1 MRALRLLFI
10 LAVPAVL
17 AVLSLACG
25 KPDTKGAP
33 IILVSIDTLRSDH
46 LPAYGY
52 NKIQTPALDAFAKDA
67 ILFERAYSH
76 YPLTLPSHVS
86 ILTGQLPPDHKV
98 RDNAGYLFE
107 SSKHPYLPRLLKQ
120 AGYDTGAAVSAFVLR
135 PQTGLAEGFDVYD
148 GSFNP
153 KPGESMDVV
162 QRAGPD
168 TLQAALPWL
177 RGRSAK
183 PFFYFFHIYE
193 PHSPYTAPEPFASR
207 YPDTYD
213 AEVAAADKVVGDL
226 FAELKRL
233 RIYDRAVIVV
243 LSDHGEGLG
252 QHGEAQHGIFLYRE
266 TLQVPLMLK
275 LPKSERGGTRVPA
288 PAQLVDVAPTLL
300 SLAGAEVPRE
310 LPGTSLLDLDS
321 KTPPRRIY
329 AETFYP
335 RIHFGW
341 SDLAS
346 LIEGRLHY
354 IEAPESELYDLD
366 ADPGETRNVIASDRR
381 AFSGLRQAMKGFDRR
396 LAAPAEVDPETAA
409 KLAALGYVGGSMA
422 DHKGPLPDPKS
433 QRHVVAELDRAF
445 AAVQAQRHD
454 EAISRFETLLAANPD
469 MQDVWAFYAS
479 SLQKVGRQEDAAAAY
494 EKALKLSGGSPQLAL
509 ATATKLLELGR
520 FAEAKSHAEL
530 ASKQY
535 PEEAYDLLA
544 QVELRQGNSEAALE
558 ITRRAV
564 AEGKASE
571 ALRRQA
577 ALSLSET
584 GRTEEAIALLQ
595 PLAATGEPPTL
606 NALAIA
612 LSDAGR
618 HGEAMAVLQRVL
630 QRDPKNAHAYE
641 TLGMIELR
649 QQTPVLARDHLR
661 QALELNDKLPIAW
674 NTLGVALYQLGGPDA
689 AASAIHAWQRAV
701 ELDPK
706 QYDALYNLGLVAA
719 GQGRRAEAR
728 KALRQFVDTAPPQR
742 FAADIQ
748 KAQGIL
754 REIGG

>member
-1 MRALRLLFI
+1 MRKTC
-10 LAVPAVL
+10 LAL
-17 AVLSLACG
+17 AVLLLVLLVGCG
-25 KPDTKGAP
+25 GKASTKGAP

-52 NKIQTPALDAFAKDA
+52 GKIQTPALDAFAKDA

-86 ILTGQLPPDHKV
+86 ILTGQLPSAHKV
-98 RDNAGYLFE
+98 RDNAGYPFE
-107 SSKHPYLPRLLKQ
+107 ASKHPYLPRLLKQ
-120 AGYDTGAAVSAFVLR
+120 AGYETGAAVSAFVLR
-135 PQTGLAEGFDVYD
+135 AQTGLSEGFDVYD
-148 GSFNP
+148 GTFNP
-153 KPGESMDVV
+153 KPGETLDVV
-162 QRAGPD
+162 QRTGPD

-177 RGRSAK
+177 RGRQADH

-193 PHSPYTAPEPFASR
+193 PHSPYSAPEPFASR
-207 YPDTYD
+207 YPDPYD

-233 RIYDRAVIVV
+233 DIYDRAVIVV

-275 LPKSERGGTRVPA
+275 LPKSERGGTRVSA

-310 LPGTSLLDLDS
+310 LTGASLVDLNP
-321 KTPPRRIY
+321 KTPPRRLY

-346 LIEGRLHY
+346 LVEGRLHY
-354 IEAPESELYDLD
+354 VEAPQPELYDLD
-366 ADPGETRNVIASDRR
+366 ADPGETRSMVDSERR
-381 AFSGLRQAMKGFDRR
+381 AYSVLRQAMKGYDRR

-409 KLAALGYVGGSMA
+409 KLASLGYIGGSMA
-422 DHKGPLPDPKS
+422 EHKGPLPDPKN
-433 QRHVVAELDRAF
+433 QRHVIAELDRAF
-445 AAVQAQRHD
+445 TAVQEQRHQD
-454 EAISRFETLLAANPD
+454 AIASFERLLAENPD

-479 SLQKVGRQEDAAAAY
+479 SLQKVGRQEDSAAAY

-509 ATATKLLELGR
+509 ATATKLLELRR

-535 PEEAYDLLA
+535 PQEAYDLLA
-544 QVELRQGNSEAALE
+544 QIEMRQGSSEAALE
-558 ITRRAV
+558 IARRAV
-564 AEGKASE
+564 SEGKASE

-577 ALSLSET
+577 AVSLSET
-584 GRTEEAIALLQ
+584 GRTAEAIALLQ
-595 PLAATGEPPTL
+595 PLADTGEPPTL

-618 HGEAMAVLQRVL
+618 HGEAMTVLQRVL
-630 QRDPKNAHAYE
+630 RKDPKNARAYE
-641 TLGMIELR
+641 TMGMVDLR
-649 QQTPVLARDHLR
+649 QQRPAEARGHLR
-661 QALELNDKLPIAW
+661 RALELNPKLPVAW

-689 AASAIHAWQRAV
+689 AGSAVEAWQKSV
-701 ELDPK
+701 QLDPK
-706 QYDALYNLGLVAA
+706 QYDALFNLGLVAA

-728 KALRQFVDTAPPQR
+728 KALRQFVETAPPQR

-754 REIGG
+754 REMGG